1 MFVHLILRYLD
12 FYQGLSMY
20 NVLKLQFKNFNISK
34 TDLQIQIMCL
44 LISKFTLRLFLIY
57 NL

>member
-20 NVLKLQFKNFNISK
+20 NVLMLQFINLNILK
-34 TDLQIQIMCL
+34 T
-44 LISKFTLRLFLIY
+44 